1 MPMKI
6 KALKLLSLRLGLLM
20 MIYSVLRLAFYFKNA
35 ELFQIH
41 SFKTLIESFIH
52 GLRFDLAALAWIN
65 TVFLV
70 FAVIPHRIEKVERA
84 FFLLINSVF
93 IIASACDLELF
104 QFNGKR
110 MSMEFFSSLGA
121 DFWEQVFQV
130 ALYYWYLPF
139 AGMLL
144 AFLLWWGDQKLA
156 NSIKETN
163 VSWKWRP
170 AILIVGLVVGFIA
183 IRGGLQHKS
192 IQVQSA
198 FIQGANELGHLT
210 LNTPYHFLRTFN
222 APKLQKK
229 TWFSE
234 DVLQSKLS
242 SLRVQSSYPGYK
254 NHNVILIILESFSL
268 EYSEEGYTPF
278 LKELGEKGAFFSK
291 HFANG
296 RRSIEVLSSLLDGI
310 PSVQETPFSKSNA
323 QSMALEGVATK
334 LKAAG
339 YKTAFF
345 HGAARGSMSFDSYA
359 LSHGIEQYFGREDYP
374 DYKKDFD
381 GNWGVFDGPFLGF
394 TLEKLRAITSPFF
407 AGIFTISS
415 HHPYTL
421 PVEWQGKFNKGT
433 LEIHES
439 VGYVDQMLREFFT
452 KAEKE
457 AWYKDTLFIITADHT
472 QKMASKK
479 FKNAL
484 GNYRVPLIIYHPTVK
499 FDKAL
504 TEKVTQHVD
513 LPASVLDFVDISEA
527 GLNMAG
533 ESLFSKGPGRA
544 LHFLQ
549 PGWQYVRGDRLV
561 RWVEGEQ
568 ELEYQWNADTG
579 VLTSMTPS
587 ELKSESQLYIQYLLN
602 SFRQNRWPFVV
613 SE

>member
-1 MPMKI
+1 MKV
-6 KALKLLSLRLGLLM
+6 KALKLLSLRLGLLL
-20 MIYSVLRLAFYFKNA
+20 MIYSVLRFVFYLKNV
-35 ELFQIH
+35 ELFQAH
-41 SFKTLIESFIH
+41 SVSTLTNSFIH

-65 TVFLV
+65 TIFLV
-70 FAVIPHRIEKVERA
+70 FALIPHRLEKVERA
-84 FFLLINSVF
+84 FFLSINSFF
-93 IIASACDLELF
+93 IFTAVTDLELF

-110 MSMEFFSSLGA
+110 MSMEFFSSLGM
-121 DFWEQVFQV
+121 DFSEQVFQV
-130 ALYYWYLPF
+130 LGYYWYLTI
-139 AGMLL
+139 AGILL
-144 AFLLWWGDQKLA
+144 ALFLWWGDKKLA
-156 NSIKETN
+156 SLFKDTR

-170 AILIVGLVVGFIA
+170 AILIAGLIFGFIA

-222 APKLQKK
+222 APKIQKK
-229 TWFSE
+229 TWFTE
-234 DVLQSKLS
+234 VDLQSKLNG
-242 SLRVQSSYPGYK
+242 LRVKSSYPGYK
-254 NHNVILIILESFSL
+254 NHNVILIILESVSL

-278 LKELGEKGAFFSK
+278 LKELGEKGIFFNK

-296 RRSIEVLSSLLDGI
+296 RRSIEVLSSILDGI

-323 QSMALEGVATK
+323 QGMALEGVATR

-394 TLEKLRAITSPFF
+394 FLEKLRAISGPFF

-421 PVEWQGKFNKGT
+421 PKEWQGKFNKGT

-439 VGYVDQMLREFFT
+439 VGYVDQMLREFFA

-457 AWYKDTLFIITADHT
+457 AWFKETLFVITADHT
-472 QKMASKK
+472 QKMASTK

-484 GNYRVPLIIYHPTVK
+484 GNYRVPMIIYHPAIK

-504 TEKVTQHVD
+504 TSKVTQHVD
-513 LPASVLDFVDISEA
+513 LPASILDFVDVSEA

-533 ESLFSKGPGRA
+533 ESIFSNGAGRA

-561 RWVEGEQ
+561 RWVEGEP
-568 ELEYQWNADTG
+568 ELEYQWNANTG